1 MTVLGQNMSLID
13 GDRLGSIM
21 DEVGLCAEATGL
33 GRQRVSQLAEFA
45 SERGESLIE
54 ALASRGG
61 VDEEQL
67 TRRLAELLGIQFL
80 SDGAGEIPDQ
90 VLQRISPAL
99 AAHYE
104 VMPVAQSNGRLT
116 VAFWD
121 PFDWH
126 RWDELSHMVDMPL
139 EKALCKRSAI
149 REMIRSNYGVGAGTV
164 DHITSSRHEEE
175 PDVGSHGSFDLSD
188 EQAAN
193 EPTVVNLVNQVL
205 TEAIRSNATDVHLEP
220 YESTYR
226 VRYRVDGM
234 LEDVPMPANLWTL
247 RKAVVS
253 RIKIMSRLD
262 ITEKRLPQDG
272 RAEVSLD
279 DKRCDLRVS
288 VLPGIHGE
296 AVVIRIQNRENVA
309 LDLESLGFDQ
319 SEREKIESLIS
330 RPHGLI
336 LVTGPTGSG
345 KTTTIY
351 TCLKMV
357 CQPERK
363 IVTIEDPVEY
373 WMDDMLQMQVHRD
386 IGFTFARALR
396 SMLRHD
402 PDIMLVGEIRDRE
415 TAEIAIRSALTG
427 HMVFATLH
435 TNDAASAVT
444 RLCDIGIEPFLVASS
459 LQGIF
464 AQRLVRRVCTHCRS
478 EVDPETARDLSEAL
492 LHGRPGASDA
502 KFWKPVGCERC
513 RFTGYLGR
521 TVVAEVLTV
530 SSAVRQLIQQ
540 SEPLERIKELASRE
554 GTRSLWDSAMAKV
567 LSGDTTS
574 EEVLRVTQKET

>member
-1 MTVLGQNMSLID
+1 VNLLD
-13 GDRLGSIM
+13 GKRFDSIR

-33 GRQRVSQLAEFA
+33 GRQRVSQLAVFA
-45 SERGESLIE
+45 KERGESLIE
-54 ALASRGG
+54 AMVSRGG
-61 VDEEQL
+61 VDEEL
-67 TRRLAELLGIQFL
+67 LMRRLAELLGIQFL
-80 SDGAGEIPDQ
+80 SDGSGEIPDQ
-90 VLQRISPAL
+90 ILQKVSPAL

-104 VMPVAQSNGRLT
+104 VMPVGQGDRKLS
-116 VAFWD
+116 VACWN

-126 RWDELSHMVDMPL
+126 RWDELSHIIDMPL
-139 EKALCKRSAI
+139 ERVLCRRSTI
-149 REMIRSNYGVGAGTV
+149 REMIRSNYGLGAGTV
-164 DHITSSRHEEE
+164 DHLASVRDEE
-175 PDVGSHGSFDLSD
+175 DLDAVAQGSIELSD
-188 EQAAN
+188 AQAAN

-205 TEAIRSNATDVHLEP
+205 TEAIRANATDIHLEP
-220 YESTYR
+220 YEAKYR
-226 VRYRVDGM
+226 IRYRVDGM
-234 LEDVPMPANLWTL
+234 LEDVPVPANLWVL

-279 DKRCDLRVS
+279 GQKCDLRIS

-296 AVVIRIQNRENVA
+296 AVVIRIQNRQNIE
-309 LDLESLGFDQ
+309 LDLKALGFDRG
-319 SEREKIESLIS
+319 ERETINSLIG

-373 WMDDMLQMQVHRD
+373 WMDDMLQMQVHAE

-402 PDIMLVGEIRDRE
+402 PDIMLIGEIRDRE

-427 HMVFATLH
+427 HMVFTTLH
-435 TNDAASAVT
+435 TNDAPSAVT

-459 LQGIF
+459 LHGIF
-464 AQRLVRRVCTHCRS
+464 AQRLVRRVCKHCRT
-478 EVDPETARDLSEAL
+478 ETDISAADGLDKVL
-492 LHGRPGASDA
+492 LRGAAGA
-502 KFWKPVGCERC
+502 KGAKLWKGVGCEKC
-513 RFTGYLGR
+513 RFTGYRGR
-521 TVVAEVLTV
+521 TVVAEILTV
-530 SSAVRQLIQQ
+530 SAGVRRLIQQ
-540 SEPLERIKELASRE
+540 SEPLERIKELACRE
-554 GTRSLWDSAMAKV
+554 GMRPLWDSAIAKV

-574 EEVLRVTQKET
+574 EEILRVTQKET

>member
-1 MTVLGQNMSLID
+1 MDLLGD
-13 GDRLGSIM
+13 DRLGSIT
-21 DEVGLCAEATGL
+21 DETDLCAQATGL

-45 SERGESLIE
+45 KERGESLIE
-54 ALASRGG
+54 ALISRGG

-67 TRRLAELLGIQFL
+67 TRKLAELLGIQFL
-80 SDGAGEIPDQ
+80 SNGSGEIPDHI
-90 VLQRISPAL
+90 LQKISPAL

-104 VMPVAQSNGRLT
+104 AMPVGENNGRFV
-116 VAFWD
+116 VACWN
-121 PFDWH
+121 PFDWR
-126 RWDELSHMVDMPL
+126 RWDELCHMVDVPL
-139 EKALCKRSAI
+139 ERVLCQRSTI

-164 DHITSSRHEEE
+164 DHLTSIRGEED
-175 PDVGSHGSFDLSD
+175 PDQGSIDLSD

-193 EPTVVNLVNQVL
+193 EPTVVNLMNQVL
-205 TEAIRSNATDVHLEP
+205 SEAIRANATDVHLEP

-226 VRYRVDGM
+226 VRYRIDGM
-234 LEDVPMPANLWTL
+234 LEDVPMPPNLWAL

-253 RIKIMSRLD
+253 RIKIMSHLD

-272 RAEVSLD
+272 RAEVSLQ

-296 AVVIRIQNRENVA
+296 AVVIRIQNRENVT
-309 LDLESLGFDQ
+309 LDLESLGFDLG
-319 SEREKIESLIS
+319 EREKMEALIS

-373 WMDDMLQMQVHRD
+373 WMDDMLQMQVHRE

-459 LQGIF
+459 LHGIF
-464 AQRLVRRVCTHCRS
+464 AQRLVRRLCTHCRT
-478 EVDPETARDLSEAL
+478 ETDI
-492 LHGRPGASDA
+492 GATDVLDETMLRGSA
-502 KFWKPVGCERC
+502 NTGSTKLWKPAGCEKC
-513 RFTGYLGR
+513 RFTGYQGR
-521 TVVAEVLTV
+521 TVVAEILTV
-530 SSAVRQLIQQ
+530 SAAIRQMIQK
-540 SEPLERIKELASRE
+540 SEPVDRIKELACRE
-554 GTRSLWDSAMAKV
+554 GMRSLWDSAMAKA
-567 LSGDTTS
+567 LIGDTAI

>member
-1 MTVLGQNMSLID
+1 MSLLD
-13 GDRLGSIM
+13 GDRLGGVT
-21 DEVGLCAEATGL
+21 DEIGLCAQASGL

-45 SERGESLIE
+45 AERGESLIE
-54 ALASRGG
+54 ALVNRGG
-61 VDEEQL
+61 VDEQQL
-67 TRRLAELLGIQFL
+67 TRKLAELLGMEFF
-80 SDGAGEIPDQ
+80 SGGSVEIPDRI
-90 VLQRISPAL
+90 LQKIAPAL

-104 VMPVAQSNGRLT
+104 MMPVRQSNGTLS
-116 VAFWD
+116 VACWN
-121 PFDWH
+121 PFDW
-126 RWDELSHMVDMPL
+126 RNWDELCHIVDVPMERILCRRSMV
-139 EKALCKRSAI
+139 

-164 DHITSSRHEEE
+164 DHLTTIRSEEDLE
-175 PDVGSHGSFDLSD
+175 AGSQGSIDLSD

-205 TEAIRSNATDVHLEP
+205 SEAIRANATDVHLEP

-234 LEDVPMPANLWTL
+234 LEDVPMPPNLWAL

-272 RAEVSLD
+272 RAEASLD

-309 LDLESLGFDQ
+309 LDLESLGFDPG
-319 SEREKIESLIS
+319 EREKIESLIS
-330 RPHGLI
+330 RPHGLV

-351 TCLKMV
+351 TCLKIV

-373 WMDDMLQMQVHRD
+373 WMEDMLQMQVHRE

-415 TAEIAIRSALTG
+415 TADIAIRSALTG

-459 LQGIF
+459 LHGIF
-464 AQRLVRRVCTHCRS
+464 AQRLVRRVCKHCCT
-478 EVDPETARDLSEAL
+478 ETDLGAAEGPDEAL
-492 LHGRPGASDA
+492 LRGAVDA
-502 KFWKPVGCERC
+502 GGAKLWKPVGCGKC
-513 RFTGYLGR
+513 RFTGYQGR
-521 TVVAEVLTV
+521 TVIAEIITV
-530 SSAVRQLIQQ
+530 SSAMRRLIQK
-540 SEPLERIKELASRE
+540 SEPLERVKELACRE
-554 GTRSLWDSAMAKV
+554 GTRSLWDSAMTKV
-567 LSGDTTS
+567 LRGDTTS
-574 EEVLRVTQKET
+574 EEVLRVTQRET